1 MDVLRHQLMVLKGEY
16 PLVPFEEALNSWGGR
31 FKDDSVVENVT
42 SIDRSEIPLV
52 CTQFIP
58 LLLELVELENSH
70 ATAVAGCRARDG
82 IKGRSII
89 PDYDLVNMV
98 GAETLLDPTVKESR
112 STAEEIAKTVDRI
125 TKKM

>member
-1 MDVLRHQLMVLKGEY
+1 MEVLRHQLMILKGEY
-16 PLVPFEEALNSWGGR
+16 PLVPFEEALDSWGGG
-31 FKDDSVVENVT
+31 FKDDSVVENKSLDSSET
-42 SIDRSEIPLV
+42 SL
-52 CTQFIP
+52 CALFIP

-112 STAEEIAKTVDRI
+112 SQAEEIAKIVDRI
-125 TKKM
+125 MKKM